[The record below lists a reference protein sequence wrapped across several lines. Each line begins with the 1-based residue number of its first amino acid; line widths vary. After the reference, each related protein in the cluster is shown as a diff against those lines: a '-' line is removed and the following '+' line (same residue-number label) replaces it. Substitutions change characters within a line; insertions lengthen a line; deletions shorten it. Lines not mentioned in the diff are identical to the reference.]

1 MRPACWLLKPH
12 PHPAAQLAAK
22 LLKAGPAD
30 NQSLYIIGLGFM
42 YQGHNVSI
50 EIAQNGLSLNR
61 ATSFRTYDLLLIK
74 CTHTLFCTPN

>member
-1 MRPACWLLKPH
+1 M
-12 PHPAAQLAAK
+12 QLAAK

-50 EIAQNGLSLNR
+50 EIAQNGLSLNC
-61 ATSFRTYDLLLIK
+61 AASFCIASFACL
-74 CTHTLFCTPN
+74 

>member
-1 MRPACWLLKPH
+1 MLTRAPAL
-12 PHPAAQLAAK
+12 QLAAK

-50 EIAQNGLSLNR
+50 EIAQNGLSLNC
-61 ATSFRTYDLLLIK
+61 ATSFCIMYFVCL
-74 CTHTLFCTPN
+74 

>member
-1 MRPACWLLKPH
+1 MLRANSKP
-12 PHPAAQLAAK
+12 PQLPQLAAK

-50 EIAQNGLSLNR
+50 GIAQNGLSLNG
-61 ATSFRTYDLLLIK
+61 ATFFCIFVLLSA
-74 CTHTLFCTPN
+74 CDGTHTDTCTPLLRS